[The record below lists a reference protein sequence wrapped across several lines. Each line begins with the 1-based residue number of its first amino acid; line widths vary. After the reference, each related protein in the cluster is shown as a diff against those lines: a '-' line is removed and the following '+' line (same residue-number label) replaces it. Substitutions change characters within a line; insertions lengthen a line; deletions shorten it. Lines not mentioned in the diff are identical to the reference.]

1 MANKI
6 SNFVFLIFLFLLQ
19 SCSGGKIGN
28 FLESSFKNN
37 NSNKISQNDFD
48 KESKSSIISKDKK
61 LLDKKDKNIKIKFNN
76 DIKPLNIVNSYSIKT
91 NDENITKKRN
101 KIYSPKSYRVFVILK
116 NVDPSFPTENFSKV
130 LRNGDINFE
139 IEKIEL
145 IPELNQNEK

>member
-6 SNFVFLIFLFLLQ
+6 FNFVFLILLFFLQ

-37 NSNKISQNDFD
+37 NSNKLSQNDFD
-48 KESKSSIISKDKK
+48 KKSKSIIYKDKK
-61 LLDKKDKNIKIKFNN
+61 LVDKKDKTNKIKLN
-76 DIKPLNIVNSYSIKT
+76 DGIKPQDIVNSLPINT
-91 NDENITKKRN
+91 NYENVTKKRIKN
-101 KIYSPKSYRVFVILK
+101 YNPKSYRVFVILK
-116 NVDPSFPTENFSKV
+116 KVDPSFPTENFSKV

-145 IPELNQNEK
+145 IPELNQNKK

>member
-6 SNFVFLIFLFLLQ
+6 SNFVFLILLFLLQ

-48 KESKSSIISKDKK
+48 KKSKISITYKDKK
-61 LLDKKDKNIKIKFNN
+61 LVEKKEKNTKIKL
-76 DIKPLNIVNSYSIKT
+76 DESIKPLNIVNSFSLNT
-91 NDENITKKRN
+91 NNENTIKKRN
-101 KIYSPKSYRVFVILK
+101 KNYNPKTYRIFVILK
-116 NVDPSFPTENFSKV
+116 KVDPSFPTENFSKV

-145 IPELNQNEK
+145 IPELNQNKK

>member
-6 SNFVFLIFLFLLQ
+6 SNFVFLSLLFLLQ

-48 KESKSSIISKDKK
+48 KNSSRSIISKDKK
-61 LLDKKDKNIKIKFNN
+61 LLEKEEKNTKINLV
-76 DIKPLNIVNSYSIKT
+76 DGIKPQNIVKSFPIKT

-101 KIYSPKSYRVFVILK
+101 KNYKPKSYRVFVILK
-116 NVDPSFPTENFSKV
+116 KVDPSFPTENFSKV

-145 IPELNQNEK
+145 ITELNQNKK